1 MSAAPEPF
9 TRTYR
14 FAMGLSA
21 PWAAWWGR
29 MEVEGLEALP
39 RSGPVLV
46 AGNHDSNMDPLAIG
60 VAARRR
66 RQIRAL
72 AKASLWDVRGLAPIL
87 NGMGQIPI
95 LRGAGDTGALDRAI
109 EALREGVCIGVFP
122 EGTRSLG
129 RTMRARSGISRL
141 AEAVPETKIVCVST
155 SGTTDYAKFPTR
167 PRVRIRFF
175 APAGGDYRVGEDHGE
190 FAARLL
196 DEIRA
201 GTPPVAAGRNA
212 AAVARLRRKKGVR
225 PEDLEAR
232 ATGRREAS

>member
-1 MSAAPEPF
+1 
-9 TRTYR
+9 
-14 FAMGLSA
+14 MGVSA

-29 MEVEGLEALP
+29 MKVEGLEALP

-46 AGNHDSNMDPLAIG
+46 AGNHDSNMDPVAIG
-60 VAARRR
+60 VAARKH

-72 AKASLWDVRGLAPIL
+72 AKASLWDVKGLAPIL
-87 NGMGQIPI
+87 DGMGQIPI

-129 RTMRARSGISRL
+129 RTMRARSGIGRL
-141 AEAVPETKIVCVST
+141 AEAVPATRIACVT
-155 SGTTDYAKFPTR
+155 VSGTVDYAKFPKR
-167 PRVRIRFF
+167 PRVHVRFF
-175 APAGGDYRVGEDHGE
+175 NPAGGDYRLGEDHGE

-196 DEIRA
+196 EEIRA

-212 AAVARLRRKKGVR
+212 RAVERLRRKKGVK
-225 PEDLEAR
+225 PEEVADAE
-232 ATGRREAS
+232 